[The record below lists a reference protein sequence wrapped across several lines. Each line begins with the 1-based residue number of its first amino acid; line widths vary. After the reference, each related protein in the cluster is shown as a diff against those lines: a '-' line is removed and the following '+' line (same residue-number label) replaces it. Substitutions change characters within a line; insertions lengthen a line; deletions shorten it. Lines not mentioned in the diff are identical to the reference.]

1 MNERTF
7 KHKIELIKNAIA
19 AGRIKDGAK
28 ALREARAEF
37 EKWSNEN

>member
-28 ALREARAEF
+28 AEF